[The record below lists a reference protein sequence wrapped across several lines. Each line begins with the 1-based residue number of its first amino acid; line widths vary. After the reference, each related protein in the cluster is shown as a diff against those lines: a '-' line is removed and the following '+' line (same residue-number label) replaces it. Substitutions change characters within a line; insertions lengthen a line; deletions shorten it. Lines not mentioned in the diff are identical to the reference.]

1 MEKAPQFLRYI
12 TDDRSR
18 SDSISP
24 FPPSP
29 TSTLTPHILAFQSVP
44 FVLISQLP
52 TFAVLNFSYPQRR
65 IHNSF
70 SEHIILTN
78 KSAKMKFSA
87 AAVLAAAAGAH
98 AWSNVTYTTEI
109 VTAVTT
115 YCPGPTEITH
125 GGNTYTVTE
134 ATTLTIS
141 DCPCTVTKP
150 IITTSSVICHSCT
163 GYVNS
168 TIPAPTSA
176 GSVGTGSAPAVVT
189 PTVSPSEVPTAG
201 AGKAAALSG
210 AGLVGVLGLAAILL

>member
-1 MEKAPQFLRYI
+1 
-12 TDDRSR
+12 
-18 SDSISP
+18 
-24 FPPSP
+24 
-29 TSTLTPHILAFQSVP
+29 
-44 FVLISQLP
+44 
-52 TFAVLNFSYPQRR
+52 
-65 IHNSF
+65 
-70 SEHIILTN
+70 
-78 KSAKMKFSA
+78 MKFSA

-98 AWSNVTYTTEI
+98 AWSNVTYTTEV

-115 YCPGPTEITH
+115 YCPGPTEISY
-125 GGNTYTVTE
+125 GGTTYTVTE

-168 TIPAPTSA
+168 TVPAPTSA
-176 GSVGTGSAPAVVT
+176 GSVGTGSAPAVVS

-210 AGLVGVLGLAAILL
+210 AGLAGVLGLAAILL